1 VPWVLDALNGQGIT
15 FERSADGAGVFR
27 HQDIVFPNNVL
38 YEPSNFVST
47 EYKLFDFGNAAAD
60 PLVGKI

>member
-1 VPWVLDALNGQGIT
+1 
-15 FERSADGAGVFR
+15 
-27 HQDIVFPNNVL
+27 VL